1 MKPTGS
7 EIITSQGT
15 PGSETGTQLGGHGLA
30 THDASRRAEEHPQ
43 RAVEWLKRSLP
54 SLRHDQAAREMASAA
69 LIGLQPP
76 ANSTWVLARIA
87 ALLSPYYEKDVPQAV
102 RMMEAEDWAE
112 ALSDYPQWA
121 IQNAVRWWKSEHN
134 ADRRRRPMEGDIAAA
149 CRKEMDAVR
158 AAAFILSQPLA
169 PPPAA
174 SLPRP
179 DALTAEERR
188 EIAAKAM
195 AEVFKDKKIGASND

>member
-1 MKPTGS
+1 MRQTGS
-7 EIITSQGT
+7 EITTPQGT
-15 PGSETGTQLGGHGLA
+15 AGSATGMRLGGHGLA
-30 THDASRRAEEHPQ
+30 TQDASRRAEEHPE

-54 SLRHDQAAREMASAA
+54 LLRQDRDARDLAAAA
-69 LIGLQPP
+69 LIGLQTP
-76 ANSTWVLARIA
+76 AASAWVMARIA

-112 ALSDYPQWA
+112 ALADYPQWA

-169 PPPAA
+169 APPAP

-179 DALTAEERR
+179 DAPTAEERR
-188 EIAAKAM
+188 AIAQRAM
-195 AEVFKDKKIGASND
+195 AEVFEGKKFGGQE